1 MEKKKFKKNGLV
13 LAHLQKSIVLI
24 FSGDFLAQF
33 KSYSLKTGLEW
44 LNAYTLQD

>member
-24 FSGDFLAQF
+24 FSGDFLA
-33 KSYSLKTGLEW
+33 
-44 LNAYTLQD
+44 